1 MFFKG
6 EGMQSFFNS
15 ISNVVS
21 NVNVSRVTNL
31 KTVTPTGYNVQMKST
46 SSKHFNYVEKSTD
59 SPNFLNYLTNSING
73 TNNALVNAE
82 FLQQQLIEDPDNT
95 NIDEVTIA
103 AKEAEIALNLT
114 KSVINKLITGYK
126 ELINIR

>member
-1 MFFKG
+1 MQQFFSKVNI
-6 EGMQSFFNS
+6 SS
-15 ISNVVS
+15 ISNVNPIEAKGYKVS
-21 NVNVSRVTNL
+21 MN
-31 KTVTPTGYNVQMKST
+31 ST
-46 SSKHFNYVEKSTD
+46 SPKHFNYVEKTSGGT
-59 SPNFLNYLTNSING
+59 PNFLSYLTNSITE
-73 TNNALVNAE
+73 TNEAIVNAE
-82 FLQQQLIEDPDNT
+82 MLQQKLVEDPDNT

>member
-1 MFFKG
+1 
-6 EGMQSFFNS
+6 MQSFFNS

>member
-1 MFFKG
+1 
-6 EGMQSFFNS
+6 MQQFFNS
-15 ISNVVS
+15 ISNSISKVNITSVS
-21 NVNVSRVTNL
+21 NVNQIDPKGYKVSMN
-31 KTVTPTGYNVQMKST
+31 ST
-46 SSKHFNYVEKSTD
+46 SPKHFNYIEKNSDNT
-59 SPNFLNYLTNSING
+59 PNFLNYLTKSITD
-73 TNNALVNAE
+73 TNEALVNAE
-82 FLQQQLIEDPDNT
+82 ILQQKLVEDPDNT

>member
-1 MFFKG
+1 MIN
-6 EGMQSFFNS
+6 FFNN
-15 ISNVVS
+15 ISSAVTKVNTSAVS
-21 NVNVSRVTNL
+21 NINSINPSGH
-31 KTVTPTGYNVQMKST
+31 KVQMIST
-46 SSKHFNYVEKSTD
+46 TPKHFNYIEKD
-59 SPNFLNYLTNSING
+59 SNNSPTFLNYLTKSIND
-73 TNNALVNAE
+73 TNMALVNAE
-82 FLQQQLIEDPDNT
+82 ILQQKLVEDPDNT

>member
-1 MFFKG
+1 
-6 EGMQSFFNS
+6 MQSFFNS

-21 NVNVSRVTNL
+21 NVNVSNVTNP
-31 KTVTPTGYNVQMKST
+31 KTVTPSGYNVPMKST
-46 SSKHFNYVEKSTD
+46 SSKHFNYVEKSND

-73 TNNALVNAE
+73 TNNAIVNAE
-82 FLQQQLIEDPDNT
+82 LLQQQLVEDPDNT
-95 NIDEVTIA
+95 SIDEVTIA

>member
-1 MFFKG
+1 
-6 EGMQSFFNS
+6 MQQFFNS
-15 ISNVVS
+15 VS
-21 NVNVSRVTNL
+21 NIVSKVDLSKVSSVTSI
-31 KTVTPTGYNVQMKST
+31 TPNGHNVQMKST
-46 SSKHFNYVEKSTD
+46 SPKHFNYIEKD
-59 SPNFLNYLTNSING
+59 NNNSPNFLNYLTNSINQ
-73 TNNALVNAE
+73 TNNAIVNAE
-82 FLQQQLIEDPDNT
+82 LLQQQLIEDPDNT